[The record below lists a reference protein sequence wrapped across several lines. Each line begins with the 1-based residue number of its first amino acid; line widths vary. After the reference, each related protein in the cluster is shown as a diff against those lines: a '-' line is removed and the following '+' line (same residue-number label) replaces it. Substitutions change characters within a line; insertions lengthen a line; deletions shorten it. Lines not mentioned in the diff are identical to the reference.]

1 MYLFIYFLDLQ
12 IATDKFLS
20 ITYLML
26 EAMGPV
32 TVLSQ
37 FFQTENLDIALI
49 KVHVHN
55 ISLEENC
62 DSKCNYITLIRVLL
76 AFVNFS
82 G

>member
-49 KVHVHN
+49 KVHN